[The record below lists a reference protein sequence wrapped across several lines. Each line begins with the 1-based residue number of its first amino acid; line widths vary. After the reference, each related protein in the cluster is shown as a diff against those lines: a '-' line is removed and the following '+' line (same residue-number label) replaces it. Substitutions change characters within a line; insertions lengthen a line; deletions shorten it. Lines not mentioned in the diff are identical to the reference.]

1 MTIERNRNGWRLR
14 VVTIVLALVYLVSP
28 SPSRSGDQEG
38 GPIPDHEKLPL
49 LVEIFLA
56 KERKPELEALRK
68 EFAALSVTRVK
79 VQFFRLGHPPQNL
92 AVGPET
98 PADVAR
104 LAIRM
109 AKTYNDGV
117 KYILAQYRFFPN
129 HIAIGTSAFD
139 EASQIPITPENVE
152 RLADPALTTEQFHA
166 LYQQLTGE
174 DRRLPTYLNKSE
186 ER

>member
-1 MTIERNRNGWRLR
+1 VAALT
-14 VVTIVLALVYLVSP
+14 LVYLVSP
-28 SPSRSGDQEG
+28 QPALGGDQEA
-38 GPIPDHEKLPL
+38 GPGPDHEKIPL

-56 KERKPELEALRK
+56 KDRKPQLESVRK
-68 EFAALSVTRVK
+68 EFAALSVTRVN
-79 VQFFRLGHPPQNL
+79 VQFFRLGHPPENL
-92 AVGPET
+92 AVGPGT

-152 RLADPALTTEQFHA
+152 RLADPALTTEQFHT
-166 LYQQLTGE
+166 LYRQLTGE
-174 DRRLPTYLNKSE
+174 DRRLPTYLNKSDTP
-186 ER
+186 